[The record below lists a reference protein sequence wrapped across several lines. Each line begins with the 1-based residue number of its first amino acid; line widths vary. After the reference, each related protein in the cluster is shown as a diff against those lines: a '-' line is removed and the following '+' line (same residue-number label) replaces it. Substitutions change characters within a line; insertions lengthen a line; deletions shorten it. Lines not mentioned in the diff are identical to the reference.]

1 MKIVELLVHAGVDVN
16 AADSDG
22 WTPLHCAASC
32 NNFQMVK
39 FLVERGACIFAQTMS
54 DRGTAADKCEE
65 LDEGY
70 VQCSEYLFGIQEKMG
85 HVQKGHVYAL
95 YNYDGCGEIGG
106 NRRVDELCFNT
117 GDLFTISRKTEFDAE
132 GNELDSEWW
141 WAKRASNDNG
151 GVDEEGYV
159 PRNFLGMWPRI
170 QSR

>member
-1 MKIVELLVHAGVDVN
+1 MNLRSFYQFLHFFQYFQKKFNFLGSEEIAQGYLAVGLV
-16 AADSDG
+16 
-22 WTPLHCAASC
+22 PKKPASSIS
-32 NNFQMVK
+32 F
-39 FLVERGACIFAQTMS
+39 F
-54 DRGTAADKCEE
+54 
-65 LDEGY
+65 
-70 VQCSEYLFGIQEKMG
+70 
-85 HVQKGHVYAL
+85 H
-95 YNYDGCGEIGG
+95 DGCGEIGG
-106 NRRVDELCFNT
+106 VRRVDELSFNT